1 VDHDTPYEKI
11 KVMDFGLATLLDPT
25 TRKKVTDT
33 NNEFAVGTPGYMCPE
48 QVRGEEVGPGGDLY
62 SVGIILYELLTGKQ
76 PFAGRASMDVLLAHA
91 NEPAPT
97 FADAGAGESVSPVI
111 EAVVQKCLA
120 KDAAGRYA
128 SARALAE
135 AYEISLDDMSQPP
148 PDVVEEEAGTEQLP
162 EGVPER
168 VFDPHQVVHKVEA
181 WMPETIAVYKLR
193 GFVQD
198 VGGEVIESVPGRVRV
213 RLGGPGSVYVP
224 KGKGAFSWLGIGR
237 RPGQIEVDLYLDRL
251 DATRESMLQITVA
264 MRPGRGDSSA
274 DASWRARCDQI
285 FIDLRGYLM
294 GKSGSTEPVH
304 Q

>member
-1 VDHDTPYEKI
+1 
-11 KVMDFGLATLLDPT
+11 
-25 TRKKVTDT
+25 
-33 NNEFAVGTPGYMCPE
+33 
-48 QVRGEEVGPGGDLY
+48 
-62 SVGIILYELLTGKQ
+62 
-76 PFAGRASMDVLLAHA
+76 
-91 NEPAPT
+91 
-97 FADAGAGESVSPVI
+97 
-111 EAVVQKCLA
+111 
-120 KDAAGRYA
+120 
-128 SARALAE
+128 
-135 AYEISLDDMSQPP
+135 MSQPP
-148 PDVVEEEAGTEQLP
+148 PDVVEEAGAEQLP
-162 EGVPER
+162 EGIPDR

-264 MRPGRGDSSA
+264 MRPGRGDSIA